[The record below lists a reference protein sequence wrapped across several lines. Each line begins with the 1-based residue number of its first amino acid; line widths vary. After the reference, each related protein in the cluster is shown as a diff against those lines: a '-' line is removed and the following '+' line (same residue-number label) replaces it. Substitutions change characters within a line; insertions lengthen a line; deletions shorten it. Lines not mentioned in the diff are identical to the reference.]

1 MKSRLFMLVMVAMTL
16 AFSACGG
23 NSAPTP
29 PPAAANEWAWKNGA
43 NIANQW
49 GTYGN
54 VGVPDAD
61 QVPGGRQQAAG
72 WVDKAGTFWLFGGYG
87 YDADGHSGLLNDL
100 WSYGS
105 GEWTWMSGVNVAG
118 ESGIYGTQGVA
129 ALTNVPGARSGA
141 VTWTDAEG
149 NLWLFGGYGYGAS
162 TANVNVLNDLWEY
175 SAGQWTWMGGSSAN
189 AQPGTY
195 GTPGVSA
202 PTNIPGARRNAIAWT
217 DSAGNFWL
225 FGGNGVASPGNYGD
239 LNDLWEYSAG
249 EWTWISGSNVANQQ
263 GVYGS
268 EGTAAPDN
276 VPGARFG
283 AVSWTDASG
292 NLWIF
297 GGSGYDSTGANGNLN
312 DLWEYSAG
320 QWTWMGGSNLSDEPG
335 TYGTLGSSAPGNI
348 PGARNGAVKWIDAA
362 GNLWLAGGSGY
373 DSMDA
378 AGWLN
383 DLWEYSAGQWTW
395 VNGSNVNGQSGA
407 YGTMSTAAPGNVP
420 GARSLG
426 LGWTDAH
433 GNLWLYGGNG
443 VDSLGTAG
451 YLNDSWE
458 YNP

>member
-175 SAGQWTWMGGSSAN
+175 SAGQWTW
-189 AQPGTY
+189 
-195 GTPGVSA
+195 VS
-202 PTNIPGARRNAIAWT
+202 
-217 DSAGNFWL
+217 
-225 FGGNGVASPGNYGD
+225 
-239 LNDLWEYSAG
+239 
-249 EWTWISGSNVANQQ
+249 
-263 GVYGS
+263 
-268 EGTAAPDN
+268 
-276 VPGARFG
+276 
-283 AVSWTDASG
+283 
-292 NLWIF
+292 
-297 GGSGYDSTGANGNLN
+297 
-312 DLWEYSAG
+312 
-320 QWTWMGGSNLSDEPG
+320 
-335 TYGTLGSSAPGNI
+335 
-348 PGARNGAVKWIDAA
+348 
-362 GNLWLAGGSGY
+362 
-373 DSMDA
+373 
-378 AGWLN
+378 
-383 DLWEYSAGQWTW
+383 
-395 VNGSNVNGQSGA
+395 GSNVNGQSGA